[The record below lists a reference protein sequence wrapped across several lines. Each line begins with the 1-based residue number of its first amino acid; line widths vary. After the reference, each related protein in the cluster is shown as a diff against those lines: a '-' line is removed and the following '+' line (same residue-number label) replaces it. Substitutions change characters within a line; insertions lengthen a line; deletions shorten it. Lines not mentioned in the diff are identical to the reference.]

1 MESIPVFFQFWR
13 NCFLNRLQL
22 KFLSVSKYWGKI
34 RSKNSHKF
42 VSKTKST
49 NNKLGQNKREMRF
62 YKENIK
68 YRVIWSKKWLENYR
82 QNMGRN
88 NAAKPDEKYWVKI
101 GRKLAL
107 FFKLEKLKLEIKNY
121 KKIDIDQKYFYAV
134 KMVPRNFEFSN

>member
-1 MESIPVFFQFWR
+1 
-13 NCFLNRLQL
+13 
-22 KFLSVSKYWGKI
+22 
-34 RSKNSHKF
+34 